1 LIHPDK
7 FEHPDA
13 NKAQVLVNQAMTTL
27 ESPIARSEYHMRFE
41 GRLKKHESVYA
52 RKQKRSA
59 LSTKLKTKVAHT
71 IAKKKKGHQGS
82 SIAKG
87 VGKGKADATVKKT
100 YPNTASTPEPD
111 ACKTGKEEQ
120 EQSSTDSAAA
130 SKSASKVPAEPPV
143 TEKPTKP
150 ETPLK
155 FWEVSGFQVRP
166 FKNWIAVR
174 ISGSLSR
181 KFQHK
186 EWQNENVAMKVATE
200 FAKQVSKK
208 SARMKIAK
216 TKKEKFA
223 YLKEN
228 GINCATGKETI
239 VELELL
245 LQEAGH
251 GATIQ
256 IVNLFASELQQIWK
270 PGVPRNTTKYSN
282 IMSYVQIVF
291 PNLFQFTTGIILD
304 ATTVAGQGT

>member
-1 LIHPDK
+1 M
-7 FEHPDA
+7 
-13 NKAQVLVNQAMTTL
+13 NQAMTTL
-27 ESPIARSEYHMRFE
+27 ESPIARSEYHMKFE
-41 GRLKKHESVYA
+41 ARLKKHEIVYA

-143 TEKPTKP
+143 TDKSASKVPAEPPVTEKPTKP

-174 ISGSLSR
+174 INGSLSR

-208 SARMKIAK
+208 SARLKITK

-282 IMSYVQIVF
+282 LMSYVQIVF
-291 PNLFQFTTGIILD
+291 PNLFQFTTGIILA